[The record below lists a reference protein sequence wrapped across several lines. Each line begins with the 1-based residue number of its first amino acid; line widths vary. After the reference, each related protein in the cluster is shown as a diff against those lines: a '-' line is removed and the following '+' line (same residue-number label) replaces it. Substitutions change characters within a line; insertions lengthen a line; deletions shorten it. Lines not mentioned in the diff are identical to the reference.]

1 MISLILIKAATILRL
16 LGNETNQF
24 STRSKKSEPAI
35 RKQLNID
42 IKSTTKLN
50 FFSNMKI
57 FINVTNI
64 KCLRF

>member
-1 MISLILIKAATILRL
+1 MSDQLTIRAAAILRL
-16 LGNETNQF
+16 LGNETIQF

-50 FFSNMKI
+50 FF
-57 FINVTNI
+57 
-64 KCLRF
+64 L